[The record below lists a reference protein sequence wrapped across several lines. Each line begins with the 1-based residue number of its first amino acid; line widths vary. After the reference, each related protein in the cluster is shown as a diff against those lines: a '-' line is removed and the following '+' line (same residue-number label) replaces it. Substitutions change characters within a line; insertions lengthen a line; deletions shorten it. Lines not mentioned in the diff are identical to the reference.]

1 MSLLR
6 KLVLALA
13 LGVLVGGF
21 CRPLAAEVPNIV
33 WILGEDICPDLACY
47 GTKGVKTPHLDRLA
61 AEGILYTRAF
71 TTSPVCSTSRSA
83 MMTGMYQDA
92 IGANQHR
99 TANKKPLPSRSF
111 PFPCCF
117 RSPATIPDSWRAG
130 SSPSTLRTNRRSS
143 FPAETGRMP
152 AVSPS
157 WSR

>member
-1 MSLLR
+1 MNDMSLLR

-83 MMTGMYQDA
+83 MMTGMYQNA

-99 TANKKPLPSRSF
+99 TANKKPLPSQVI
-111 PFPCCF
+111 PFPLLLQK
-117 RSPATIPDSWRAG
+117 AG
-130 SSPSTLRTNRRSS
+130 YH
-143 FPAETGRMP
+143 TGLMAGRKLDLNL
-152 AVSPS
+152 SLIHI
-157 WSR
+157 